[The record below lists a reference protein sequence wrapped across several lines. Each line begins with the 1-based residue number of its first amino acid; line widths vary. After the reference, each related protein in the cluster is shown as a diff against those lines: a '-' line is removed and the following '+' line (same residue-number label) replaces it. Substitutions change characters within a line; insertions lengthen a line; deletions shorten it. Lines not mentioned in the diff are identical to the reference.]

1 MFLYPATKSAP
12 NGKLRLLYEGNPM
25 AYIVENAGGRAFN
38 GKTRIL
44 ETETKNLHQRTPVFL
59 GSSDDVKDIEALYK
73 KHGLI

>member
-1 MFLYPATKSAP
+1 
-12 NGKLRLLYEGNPM
+12 M